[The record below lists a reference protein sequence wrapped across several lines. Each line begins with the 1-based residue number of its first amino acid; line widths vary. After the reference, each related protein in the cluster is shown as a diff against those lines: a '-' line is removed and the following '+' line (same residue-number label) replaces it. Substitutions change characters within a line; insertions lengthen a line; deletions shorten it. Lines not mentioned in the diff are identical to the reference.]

1 MPISTPVRFFDS
13 TMPNAPQLS
22 GAAGTLRAI
31 LDACLVDGF
40 DVKTVNDITISG
52 DVATVNISSGHVF
65 TPLDVIRIEGAT
77 PAALNNDWRVV
88 SANGS
93 QLTFDVSGTGLT
105 NGTATGTIT
114 AKRAPAGWSKAFAA
128 GDTVVYRTA
137 GTLPDR
143 MDVRIDDTGTTSAR
157 IKCFNE
163 ATGLSSGVGE
173 FPTEAERAGGL
184 HLCKSTAATTAVRYW
199 AIFADDKFC
208 YFFSDIANLGAA
220 SCAGAAFGLSAP
232 LLPGGQSTPF
242 LEASRAAATNSSS
255 YDAFCFPAVYVASAQ
270 ATYAHYVNYV
280 TAYVGRGIDG
290 SDGSLPAYKSNL
302 GASPLV
308 GLLESGYPALFS
320 FPDPATNA
328 LLCTPTYVL
337 SWSKS
342 MSQNSILRAKLP
354 GFFAPLHQ
362 APLPDLATATGVV
375 GVASGTL
382 KAKTMRSYG
391 ISNTGSAAGA
401 PYICQALFDVI
412 GPWR

>member
-22 GAAGTLRAI
+22 GTAGTLRAI

-114 AKRAPAGWSKAFAA
+114 AKRAPAGWSKAFAD
-128 GDTVVYRTA
+128 GNTVVYRTA

-143 MDVRIDDTGTTSAR
+143 MDVRIDDAGTTSAR
-157 IKCFNE
+157 IKCYIE

-173 FPTEAERAGGL
+173 FPTEADRPGGL
-184 HLCKSTAATTAVRYW
+184 HLCKSIAASAAVRYW

-208 YFFSDIANLGAA
+208 YFFSDIAGLGAA
-220 SCAGAAFGLSAP
+220 SCAGAAFGLGAP
-232 LLPGGQSTPF
+232 LLPGGQATPF
-242 LEASRAAATNSSS
+242 LEASRIAAISANS
-255 YDAFCFPAVYVASAQ
+255 YDAFAFPAVYVASSQTASAHYTNYV
-270 ATYAHYVNYV
+270 ATY
-280 TAYVGRGIDG
+280 VGLGIDG
-290 SDGSLPAYKSNL
+290 TNGSYPAFKSNL

-308 GLLESGYPALFS
+308 GMLVDSYTTLFS
-320 FPDPATNA
+320 FPDPVTNA
-328 LLCTPTYVL
+328 LLCTPTYILTWTKATLQSPV
-337 SWSKS
+337 
-342 MSQNSILRAKLP
+342 LRAKLP
-354 GFFAPLHQ
+354 GFFAPLHPV
-362 APLPDLATATGVV
+362 PLPDLGTVTGVV

-382 KAKTMRSYG
+382 KAKTMRSLG
-391 ISNTGSAAGA
+391 ISNTGAVSSSSFV
-401 PYICQALFDVI
+401 CQALFDVI